1 MKNWAWRNCSRL
13 KTMESETSSS
23 VNEFVIA
30 NIDTKAK
37 MGEEVCTQN
46 KYGEVSNDKNPSVTT
61 AESDIQGHGFFTE
74 GRDGRFIYS
83 LENHGGRL
91 ALFSSRRRKNTN
103 IGACIDQETGTGS
116 KISDIKQATGNGGA
130 SWTCR
135 H

>member
-37 MGEEVCTQN
+37 MGKEVCTQN
-46 KYGEVSNDKNPSVTT
+46 RDGEISNDKNPSVTT

-91 ALFSSRRRKNTN
+91 AHFSSRRRKNTN
-103 IGACIDQETGTGS
+103 IGACID
-116 KISDIKQATGNGGA
+116 
-130 SWTCR
+130 
-135 H
+135 